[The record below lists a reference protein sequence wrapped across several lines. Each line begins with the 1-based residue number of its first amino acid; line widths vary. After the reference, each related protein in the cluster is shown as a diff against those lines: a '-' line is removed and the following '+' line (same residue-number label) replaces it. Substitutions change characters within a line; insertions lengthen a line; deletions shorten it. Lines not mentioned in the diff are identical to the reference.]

1 MENRIIEILIRLK
14 EQNGA
19 IKVSDLAAVFNVS
32 DRTIRNDLIKLE
44 SMLNSR
50 GIRLRRNKRD
60 GVSLLKNDA
69 ESPLLTEYIQK
80 LSVERAY
87 YSPEQRRKALIWA
100 LLDSDGTESFSSL
113 AKTTGMGRTTTVAD
127 LNACE
132 PWLQARGIAIERIA
146 RQGLKISGSEF
157 HLRNAVLDHLW
168 NDFDALDLSFF
179 FGKRQ
184 LENPPMLDRISEQ
197 HLQMYMQEA
206 QPEEFFP
213 FIRQYEKRMG
223 VRLTDRDFLRTVLY
237 ICISLSRIRHGHGI
251 NEPVLAPCWS
261 LYYEKRA
268 AEELDLI
275 DCPAPLK
282 ALSESPFEMEGL
294 TARLICSNLK
304 EVNFGVYNVPLL
316 SVELVNHFL
325 RNVESIL
332 GVRLDQDGT
341 MTGDLLQYIPV
352 AVERL
357 LHGIVHE
364 SPIGPQVR
372 TLYPTIYAACIRAMD
387 SFLQSHFGDRF
398 SDYELDFLAMLLAS
412 AYTKVQTQAISA
424 NYVRIAVV
432 CPNGVAVSKLL
443 CANLQSHYSNLRI
456 MHVLSVDEFL
466 RQPPDVD
473 AVIGNTPV
481 TTKLPY
487 IRVSPFLDKE
497 DLCRIDLF
505 LSRFNT
511 KNAITAFCAD
521 NIANDVMRIVLED
534 NVINNPGQ
542 TYGKLLRYFQNPTG
556 RPNLPPPFQSFL
568 YSAGIS
574 VRFSAADSTEA
585 IREAGRLLCEQGCTK
600 PRYTECMIAIDQQY
614 RSYIAILPHVAL
626 PHARPCDGV
635 IAPGFSFVTLKDG
648 VAFGHPEN
656 DPVRLVVGLAA
667 GAGMQHANALMELIS
682 LLSEPGNVDMLCRCA
697 TPQEF
702 LLQLE
707 TMFHLYRTGNGRCY
721 ENYENGGGSKPR
733 KK

>member
-1 MENRIIEILIRLK
+1 MENRIIEILIKLK

-19 IKVSDLAAVFNVS
+19 IKVSDLSAMFNVS

-44 SMLNSR
+44 SMLYSQ
-50 GIRLRRNKRD
+50 GIRMQRNKRD
-60 GVSLLKNDA
+60 GISLLKKDA
-69 ESPLLTEYIQK
+69 ESQKLADYIQR
-80 LSVERAY
+80 LSAERAY
-87 YSPEQRRKALIWA
+87 YSPEQRRRALIWA
-100 LLDSDGTESFSSL
+100 LLDSDGKESFSSL
-113 AKTTGMGRTTTVAD
+113 AKKTGMGRTTTVAD
-127 LNACE
+127 LSACE
-132 PWLQARGIAIERIA
+132 PWLRVRGIVINRIA
-146 RQGLKISGSEF
+146 WQGLKISGSEF
-157 HLRNAVLDHLW
+157 HLRNAILDHIW
-168 NDFDALDLSFF
+168 KDFDNHDLSFF
-179 FGKRQ
+179 FVKQQ
-184 LENPPMLDRISEQ
+184 LENPPLLDRISGQ
-197 HLQMYMQEA
+197 HLNMYMQEA
-206 QPEEFFP
+206 QLEEFFP
-213 FIRQYEKRMG
+213 FIRQYEDRMG
-223 VRLTDRDFLRTVLY
+223 VKLTDRDFLRTVLY
-237 ICISLSRIRHGHGI
+237 ICISLSRIRHGRGI
-251 NEPVLAPCWS
+251 TEPVLAPKWP

-275 DCPAPLK
+275 DYPAPLK
-282 ALSESPFEMEGL
+282 PLRESPFEKEGL

-304 EVNFGVYNVPLL
+304 EVNFRVYTVPLL

-332 GVRLDQDGT
+332 GVQLDQDNAL
-341 MTGDLLQYIPV
+341 TGDLLQYIPV

-372 TLYPTIYAACIRAMD
+372 TLYPTIYAASIRAVD
-387 SFLQSHFGDRF
+387 SFLQSHFGDGF

-412 AYTKVQTQAISA
+412 AYTKVQTQAVSA

-466 RQPPDVD
+466 RHPPDVD

-481 TTKLPY
+481 STKLPY
-487 IRVSPFLDKE
+487 ILVSPFLKKD
-497 DLCRIDLF
+497 DLRRIDLF

-511 KNAITAFCAD
+511 KNAITAFCAE
-521 NIANDVMRIVLED
+521 NIANDVMRIVLEG
-534 NVINNPGQ
+534 NTINKPKQ
-542 TYGKLLRYFQNPTG
+542 TYGKLLSYFQNPMG
-556 RPNLPPPFQSFL
+556 RPNLPPPFSSFL

-574 VRFSAADSTEA
+574 VQYEAADSTQA

-600 PRYTECMIAIDQQY
+600 PGYTDCMIAIDQQY

-656 DPVRLVVGLAA
+656 DPIRLVVGLAA

-682 LLSEPGNVDMLCRCA
+682 MLSEPGNVDTLCRCA

-702 LLQLE
+702 MLQLE
-707 TMFHLYRTGNGRCY
+707 TMFRFYRTKT
-721 ENYENGGGSKPR
+721 S
-733 KK
+733 